1 MMPLGQ
7 IARRVLGP
15 AFPVFGEAYRRAFV
29 DIDKVADWMAAR
41 LPRDARVLDV
51 GGGDGFV
58 MNAVL
63 ARRHDIR
70 LTMTDLAPRIGGV
83 IAPAH
88 RDRVEFR
95 PATSVEAIDG
105 SFDVLTLTDVVH
117 HVPVAARPAFFAAIV
132 AAAARTGC
140 RSVLIKDIQP
150 GGLRAK
156 LAELGDHY
164 ITGDLQVRQ
173 LAPEAIVLPGFERA
187 ELAMPDFPNYCVAFK
202 PSA

>member
-1 MMPLGQ
+1 MMPPGQ

-15 AFPVFGEAYRRAFV
+15 VFPVFGEAYRRAFV

-41 LPRDARVLDV
+41 LPREARILDV

-58 MNAVL
+58 MNALL
-63 ARRHDIR
+63 ARRADIR
-70 LTMTDLAPRIGGV
+70 VTMTDLAPRIGGV
-83 IAPAH
+83 IASAH
-88 RDRVEFR
+88 RPRVELR

-105 SFDVLTLTDVVH
+105 AFDVLTLSDVVH
-117 HVPVAARPAFFAAIV
+117 HVPVAARPAFFAALS
-132 AAAARTGC
+132 AAATRTGC

-164 ITGDLQVRQ
+164 ITGDRQVRQ
-173 LAPEAIVLPGFERA
+173 LSPEAIVLPGFERT
-187 ELAMPDFPNYCVAFK
+187 ELAMPDDPNYCLVLK
-202 PSA
+202 PSR

>member
-1 MMPLGQ
+1 MMPPGQ

-15 AFPVFGEAYRRAFV
+15 VFPVFGEAYRRAFV

-41 LPRDARVLDV
+41 LPRDARILDV

-63 ARRHDIR
+63 ARRDDVR
-70 LTMTDLAPRIGGV
+70 VTMTDLAPKIGGV

-88 RDRVEFR
+88 RPRVELR
-95 PATSVEAIDG
+95 PSTSVEAVEG
-105 SFDVLTLTDVVH
+105 AFDVLTLSDVVH
-117 HVPVAARPAFFAAIV
+117 HVPVASRPAFFAALS
-132 AAAARTGC
+132 ATALRTGC
-140 RSVLIKDIQP
+140 EAVLIKDIQP
-150 GGLRAK
+150 RGLRAR

-164 ITGDLQVRQ
+164 ITGDRQVRQ
-173 LAPEAIVLPGFERA
+173 LPPEAIVLPGFELA

-202 PSA
+202 PDA

>member
-15 AFPVFGEAYRRAFV
+15 VFPVFGEAYRRAFV

-41 LPRDARVLDV
+41 LPSDARVLDV

-63 ARRHDIR
+63 ARRADIHV
-70 LTMTDLAPRIGGV
+70 TMTDLAPRIGGV
-83 IAPAH
+83 IAPAY
-88 RDRVEFR
+88 RPRLELR
-95 PATSVEAIDG
+95 PATSVEAVDG
-105 SFDVLTLTDVVH
+105 AFDVLTLTDVVH
-117 HVPVAARPAFFAAIV
+117 HVPVAARPAFFAAIG
-132 AAAARTGC
+132 AAVARTGC
-140 RSVLIKDIQP
+140 QAVLIKDIQP

-156 LAELGDHY
+156 LAELADHY
-164 ITGDLQVRQ
+164 VTGDLQVRQ
-173 LAPEAIVLPGFERA
+173 LSPDAIVLPGLARS

-202 PSA
+202 PAA

>member
-1 MMPLGQ
+1 MIPPGQ

-15 AFPVFGEAYRRAFV
+15 VFPVFGEAYRRAFV

-41 LPRDARVLDV
+41 LPQGARVLDV

-63 ARRHDIR
+63 ARRADIHV
-70 LTMTDLAPRIGGV
+70 TMTDLAPKIGGV

-88 RDRVEFR
+88 RARVELR
-95 PATSVEAIDG
+95 PAISAEAVDG
-105 SFDVLTLTDVVH
+105 AFDVLTLSDVVH
-117 HVPVAARPAFFAAIV
+117 HVPVTARPAFFAALS
-132 AAAARTGC
+132 AAAVRTGC

-150 GGLRAK
+150 RGLRAK

-164 ITGDLQVRQ
+164 ITGDRQVRQ
-173 LAPEAIVLPGFERA
+173 LPPEAIVIPGFESA
-187 ELAMPDFPNYCVAFK
+187 EVAMPDFPNYCVAFK
-202 PSA
+202 PAV